1 MKIDESPYV
10 KTLHDADL
18 LSLMERE
25 TEVSFKNRKNLQCEP
40 LPEKPTVKG
49 DLIDKKYLTDARVAY
64 MLRMDT
70 AQLLAVCKRLETTPF
85 SLLSLLIVKSV
96 CGFAEKENP
105 VLKFAVLADVR
116 KILGTQTLKNCVMQI
131 PLNYDVAK
139 MEKLSLETAVTMYR
153 SILDVSLNYDNV
165 IATLRRSTVFI
176 DMVDKIKVKWLRKII
191 KNNVVQIGLGTDFTF
206 LFSYFSK
213 TELPQAMSERIVGLE
228 FYQSNLF
235 SPIEILAQAYQDRF
249 EILFVDNLNTHQ
261 YLDNLIAMLDALGCS
276 CDMQELGEYKAC
288 SYEP

>member
-1 MKIDESPYV
+1 
-10 KTLHDADL
+10 
-18 LSLMERE
+18 
-25 TEVSFKNRKNLQCEP
+25 
-40 LPEKPTVKG
+40 
-49 DLIDKKYLTDARVAY
+49 
-64 MLRMDT
+64 
-70 AQLLAVCKRLETTPF
+70 
-85 SLLSLLIVKSV
+85 
-96 CGFAEKENP
+96 
-105 VLKFAVLADVR
+105 
-116 KILGTQTLKNCVMQI
+116 
-131 PLNYDVAK
+131 
-139 MEKLSLETAVTMYR
+139 VTMYR

-176 DMVDKIKVKWLRKII
+176 DMVEKIKAKWLRKII